1 MTRPLVHVLLLL
13 AAGATA
19 GCYGDD
25 EPQAT
30 YVDGP
35 ARLCYEDAGFAR
47 PPCGPGA
54 RIDVYYAYGL
64 RTHCGIEYAYFD
76 DRHWVADPPLNDGS
90 GNPPSGWDNPWQSGW
105 MRLRSE
111 NEAEFTADGLKADF
125 EPAPASYRVPGCA

>member
-1 MTRPLVHVLLLL
+1 MLAHTLVVLV
-13 AAGATA
+13 AGATA
-19 GCYGDD
+19 GCSGDT
-25 EPQAT
+25 EPQRAT

-54 RIDVYYAYGL
+54 RIGVYYAYGL

-76 DRHWVADPPLNDGS
+76 DRHWVTEPPLNDGS
-90 GNPPSGWDNPWQSGW
+90 GNPPAGWDNPWQSGW

-111 NEAEFTADGLKADF
+111 DEAEFTAADLKADF
-125 EPAPASYRVPGCA
+125 EPAPASFELPGCA